1 MSRNLLVS
9 VAIVTW
15 NRSAE
20 VLRAIES
27 VYKQSYRS
35 IEIVVAD
42 SASSDNTVEKI
53 KKQYPEVKIIQ
64 LHRNMGCP
72 EGRNIAFA
80 NCSGEIIFSLDDD
93 AWIAPATLNYC
104 LDKFKQDSSL
114 GVVTCNVVEPN
125 NDLIKNEK
133 DFYCNCFQ
141 GCAFAIKRKVLNEV
155 GYFPSDYFRQGEET
169 DLSLRIIDKGYS
181 MIFCKNAIIY
191 HERSI
196 VNRNDKLFMF
206 YSTRNDLYTIIKRY
220 PLYLIPFAILWK
232 IIIWNLAGIRKNSLH
247 FTLLGSMSAL
257 LLFPKII
264 YKREPVSLNTI
275 KKFVFSRRKILFN
288 SIDRINTHKN
298 IFTNKRNR

>member
-1 MSRNLLVS
+1 MKQLISI
-9 VAIVTW
+9 AIITW
-15 NRSAE
+15 NRSTE

-27 VYKQSYRS
+27 VYKQSYRP

-42 SASSDNTVEKI
+42 SASTNDTIEKI

-64 LHRNMGCP
+64 LHRNLGCP

-93 AWIAPATLNYC
+93 GWIAPETLKC
-104 LDKFKQDSSL
+104 CFEKFKQDITL
-114 GVVTCNVVEPN
+114 GVVACNVIEPK
-125 NDLIKNEK
+125 NDSIKSKK

-141 GCAFAIKRKVLNEV
+141 GGAFAIRRKLFNEI

-169 DLSLRIIDKGYS
+169 DLSLRIIDRGYS
-181 MIFCKNAIIY
+181 IIFCKNAIMY
-191 HERSI
+191 HEKSV

-220 PLYLIPFAILWK
+220 PLYLMPFAILWK

-247 FTLLGSMSAL
+247 FTFLGSISAL

-275 KKFVFSRRKILFN
+275 KKFVFSRRKILLNF
-288 SIDRINTHKN
+288 IDRIKKYKN
-298 IFTNKRNR
+298 IFTNKKNR